1 MKTITTLIAVVLF
14 VAMASTADAG
24 LLASWRFEN
33 NLNDSSGNG
42 RTLRPNPKTYD
53 TGLIGQALDMDGIG
67 PNTVEQGTD
76 PGAIDDNAFD
86 FGSGDFTISLWALF
100 NDLSG
105 EQNLI
110 EKFQQPS
117 GPGWTLYKKG
127 GPADQIEW
135 YGAGV
140 GAVTGNTIGI
150 SAGTWHHIVLRR
162 DATNIELIIDTAQ
175 DGASLAHGGAA
186 ISDSPNALG
195 IGFRRGGANF
205 MNGSI
210 DEVTVWDEALSNV
223 QIAALYNNGDGVI
236 TIPEPASL
244 LLIALGSLA
253 VLVRRTRAIT

>member
-1 MKTITTLIAVVLF
+1 MKKSLLFCCSAIFTIAF
-14 VAMASTADAG
+14 ASTADAG
-24 LLASWRFEN
+24 VLASWRFEN

-42 RTLRPNPKTYD
+42 RTMRPNPKNYD
-53 TGLIGQALDMDGIG
+53 TGLIGQALDIDGIG
-67 PNTVEQGTD
+67 PNTIEQGSD
-76 PGAIDDNAFD
+76 ASSIDDNAFD
-86 FGSGDFTISLWALF
+86 FGAGDFTISLWAFF

-110 EKFQQPS
+110 EKFQNPG

-135 YGAGV
+135 YGQGV

-186 ISDSPNALG
+186 ITDSGNPLG
-195 IGFRRGGANF
+195 IGFRRGGSNF

-210 DEVTVWDEALSNV
+210 DEVVVWDEALSNA
-223 QIAALYNNGDGVI
+223 QITALYNNGNGTAV
-236 TIPEPASL
+236 PEPTSL
-244 LLIALGSLA
+244 VILSIGSVA
-253 VLVRRTRAIT
+253 VLLRRSRA